1 MKHFSTII
9 CAGVIALSAQAAFA
23 EDPNMNTVVATVD
36 GKEILLG
43 EMIISRA
50 QLPQQYLQLPDD
62 VLWEGVLDQLIQ
74 QQLLANALENV
85 PARVELAMNNDRR
98 GLLAAELIDSLSA
111 ELITEK
117 AIQAAYD
124 AQFADVEPVLEYSAA
139 HILLASEEEAAA
151 VKLRADSGEDFAEL
165 ARQLSTGP
173 SGPSGGDLGWFSEGM
188 MVQEFQ
194 TAVEAL
200 EVGQVS
206 DPVQTQFGWHIIK
219 LNETR
224 NRPNPTLEELR
235 AEIAGKLQ
243 EELVTSKLAELT
255 AAAEIT
261 RPEEGA
267 FDPAVLKNLDLLEE

>member
-9 CAGVIALSAQAAFA
+9 CASVIALSAQAAFA

-111 ELITEK
+111 ELITEE

-151 VKLRADSGEDFAEL
+151 AKLRADSGEDFAEL

-261 RPEEGA
+261 RTEEGA

>member
-98 GLLAAELIDSLSA
+98 GLLAAELIDALSA
-111 ELITEK
+111 ELITEE

-124 AQFADVEPVLEYSAA
+124 AQFADVDPVLEYSAA

-151 VKLRADSGEDFAEL
+151 AKLRADSGEDFAEL

>member
-74 QQLLANALENV
+74 QQLLANAVEKV
-85 PARVELAMNNDRR
+85 PSRVELAMNNDRR
-98 GLLAAELIDSLSA
+98 GLLAAELIDALSA
-111 ELITEK
+111 ELITDE
-117 AIQAAYD
+117 AVQAAYD

-151 VKLRADSGEDFAEL
+151 AKLRADSGEDFAEL

-173 SGPSGGDLGWFSEGM
+173 SGPSGGDLGWFSQGM

-194 TAVEAL
+194 TAVEAM
-200 EVGQVS
+200 EPGQVS

-224 NRPNPTLEELR
+224 NRPNPTLDEMR
-235 AEIAGKLQ
+235 AELAGKLQ
-243 EELVTSKLAELT
+243 EELVTSKIAELT
-255 AAAEIT
+255 AAAEIS

>member
-9 CAGVIALSAQAAFA
+9 CAGVIALSAQAACA

-98 GLLAAELIDSLSA
+98 GLLAAELIDALSA
-111 ELITEK
+111 ELITEE

-124 AQFADVEPVLEYSAA
+124 AQFADVDPVLEYSAA

-151 VKLRADSGEDFAEL
+151 AKLRADSGEDFAEL

>member
-98 GLLAAELIDSLSA
+98 GLLAAELIDALSA
-111 ELITEK
+111 ELITEE

-151 VKLRADSGEDFAEL
+151 AKLRADSGEDFAEL

>member
-74 QQLLANALENV
+74 QQLLANALEKV
-85 PARVELAMNNDRR
+85 PARVELAMSNDRR
-98 GLLAAELIDSLSA
+98 GLLAAELIDALSA
-111 ELITEK
+111 ELITEE

-151 VKLRADSGEDFAEL
+151 AKLRADSGEDFAEL

-200 EVGQVS
+200 EAGQVS

-224 NRPNPTLEELR
+224 NRPNPTLEEMR

-267 FDPAVLKNLDLLEE
+267 FDPALLKNLDLLEE

>member
-1 MKHFSTII
+1 MKKFSTII
-9 CAGVIALSAQAAFA
+9 CAGAMAISAQAAFA

-50 QLPQQYLQLPDD
+50 QLPQQYLQLPDE

-74 QQLLANALENV
+74 QQLLANAIEKV
-85 PARVELAMNNDRR
+85 PARVELAISNDRR
-98 GLLAAELIDSLSA
+98 GLLAAELIDALSA
-111 ELITEK
+111 ELITDES
-117 AIQAAYD
+117 IQAAYD
-124 AQFADVEPVLEYSAA
+124 EQFANVEPVLEYSAA

-151 VKLRADSGEDFAEL
+151 AKLRADSGEDFAEL

-173 SGPSGGDLGWFSEGM
+173 SGPSGGDLGWFSQGM

-194 TAVEAL
+194 TAVENM
-200 EVGQVS
+200 EPGQVS

-224 NRPNPTLEELR
+224 NRPNPSIEEMRDEL
-235 AEIAGKLQ
+235 AGKLQ
-243 EELVTSKLAELT
+243 EELVTNKIAELT
-255 AAAEIT
+255 AAADIS

>member
-74 QQLLANALENV
+74 QQLLANALEKV
-85 PARVELAMNNDRR
+85 PARVELAMSNDRR
-98 GLLAAELIDSLSA
+98 GLLAAELIDALSA
-111 ELITEK
+111 ELITEE

-151 VKLRADSGEDFAEL
+151 AKLRADSGEDFAEL

-173 SGPSGGDLGWFSEGM
+173 SGPSGGDLGWFSDGM

-200 EVGQVS
+200 EAGQVS

-224 NRPNPTLEELR
+224 NRPNPTLEEMR

-267 FDPAVLKNLDLLEE
+267 FDPALLKNLDLLEE

>member
-74 QQLLANALENV
+74 QQLLANALEKV
-85 PARVELAMNNDRR
+85 PARVELAMSNDRR
-98 GLLAAELIDSLSA
+98 GLLAAELIDALSA
-111 ELITEK
+111 ELITEE

-151 VKLRADSGEDFAEL
+151 AKLRADSGEDFAEL

-194 TAVEAL
+194 TAVETL
-200 EVGQVS
+200 EAGQVS

-224 NRPNPTLEELR
+224 NRPNPTLEEMR

-243 EELVTSKLAELT
+243 EELVTSKLAELN

-267 FDPAVLKNLDLLEE
+267 FDPALLKNLDLLEE

>member
-1 MKHFSTII
+1 MKKFSTII
-9 CAGVIALSAQAAFA
+9 CAGVMAISAQAAFA

-50 QLPQQYLQLPDD
+50 QLPQQYLQLPDE

-74 QQLLANALENV
+74 QQLLANAVEKV
-85 PARVELAMNNDRR
+85 PARVELAISNDRR
-98 GLLAAELIDSLSA
+98 GLLAAELIDALSA
-111 ELITEK
+111 ELITDE

-124 AQFADVEPVLEYSAA
+124 EQFANVEPVLEYSAA

-151 VKLRADSGEDFAEL
+151 AKLRADSGEDFAEL

-173 SGPSGGDLGWFSEGM
+173 SGPSGGDLGWFSQGM

-194 TAVEAL
+194 TAVENM
-200 EVGQVS
+200 EPGQVS

-224 NRPNPTLEELR
+224 NRPNPSIEEMRDEL
-235 AEIAGKLQ
+235 AGKLQ
-243 EELVTSKLAELT
+243 EELVTNKIAELT
-255 AAAEIT
+255 AAADIS

>member
-1 MKHFSTII
+1 MKKFSTII
-9 CAGVIALSAQAAFA
+9 CAGLVSVAAQMAIA
-23 EDPNMNTVVATVD
+23 EEPNMNTVVATVD

-50 QLPQQYLQLPDD
+50 QLPQQYLQLPDE

-74 QQLLANALENV
+74 QQLLANAIEKI
-85 PARVELAMNNDRR
+85 PARVELAISNDRR
-98 GLLAAELIDSLSA
+98 GLLAAELIDALSA
-111 ELITEK
+111 ELITDE

-124 AQFADVEPVLEYSAA
+124 ARFAGVEPALEYSAA

-151 VKLRADSGEDFAEL
+151 AKLRADSGEDFAEL

-173 SGPSGGDLGWFSEGM
+173 SGPSGGELGWFSAGM
-188 MVQEFQ
+188 MVEEFQ

-200 EVGQVS
+200 EPGQVS

-224 NRPNPTLEELR
+224 ERPNPTLDELR
-235 AEIAGKLQ
+235 DELLAQIQ
-243 EELVTSKLAELT
+243 EELISNKISELT
-255 AAAEIT
+255 AAATIE

>member
-9 CAGVIALSAQAAFA
+9 CAGVIALSAQAACA

-98 GLLAAELIDSLSA
+98 GLLAAELIDALSA
-111 ELITEK
+111 ELITEE

>member
-111 ELITEK
+111 ELITEE

-151 VKLRADSGEDFAEL
+151 AKLRADSGEDFAEL

>member
-9 CAGVIALSAQAAFA
+9 CAGVIALSAQAACA